1 VRLPNLIVSKHLH
14 HQPKAPQL
22 FCPLATNTVNNNNM
36 AATYDIVPIGE
47 TDASVLTRIGYKA
60 FADDLLNKRL
70 YNLEDAT
77 PAQIEQDLQ
86 WRISRNE
93 KRMYGAGSHWFKA
106 VERSTGKAVGY
117 CGILAPEKGKPK
129 GLDADDTKMPE
140 TMNQELWAVIGA
152 KGKELREKHVG
163 KRDDYWCKSIT
174 ISVQSRLTHT
184 HKC

>member
-1 VRLPNLIVSKHLH
+1 
-14 HQPKAPQL
+14 
-22 FCPLATNTVNNNNM
+22 M

-86 WRISRNE
+86 WRIQRNE
-93 KRMYGAGSHWFKA
+93 KRMHSSGSHWFKA
-106 VERSTGKAVGY
+106 IEPATGKAVGY

-163 KRDDYWCKSIT
+163 KRDDYWCKSIP
-174 ISVQSRLTHT
+174 ISVQSCLYID
-184 HKC
+184 C